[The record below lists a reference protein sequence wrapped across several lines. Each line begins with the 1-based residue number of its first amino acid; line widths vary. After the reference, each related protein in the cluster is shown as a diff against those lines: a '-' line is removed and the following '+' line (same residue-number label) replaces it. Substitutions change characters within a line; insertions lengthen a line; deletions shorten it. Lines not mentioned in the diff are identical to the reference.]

1 MFRCCKRALNRAT
14 GGGEEHGL
22 AALFVLREL
31 MASLNSERQKTG
43 NRLVKPWELFD
54 LIGGTGTGG

>member
-1 MFRCCKRALNRAT
+1 LPLNRAT

-22 AALFVLREL
+22 AALFVLRDL
-31 MASLNSERQKTG
+31 FASLNAERQSVGDTH
-43 NRLVKPWELFD
+43 VKPWELFD